1 LSSLSFS
8 LILLENQMGRL
19 LFSWKEGKGHK
30 KDGRCLLLL
39 FIFIFISLLKFEKLY
54 DKKGNVFLIA
64 PSVVIA
70 ATFV

>member
-1 LSSLSFS
+1 
-8 LILLENQMGRL
+8 L

-30 KDGRCLLLL
+30 KDGRCFLLL
-39 FIFIFISLLKFEKLY
+39 FIFIFISVLKFEKLY